1 MLIQSIYTLLFC
13 KEEKF
18 YLYNSRSNFFS
29 EISKELYD
37 AIESCNWDSLPQG
50 IVDELKTRELIC
62 ESEDRYN
69 YYYSRLME
77 FNARNNDRSFMTLVL
92 APTTACN
99 FACPYCF
106 EPKKVTKT
114 ITDDVI
120 NALSCFVKDHKDVKR
135 LSITWYGGEPLL
147 AFDKMKAI
155 FEMLSEEGMPEIAS
169 QSIITNGYC
178 FTDEVISF
186 LKEKGCEHIQI
197 TVDGLYE
204 KHSATR
210 CLKNSNADTFWP
222 IVRNIDKLIKELT
235 ETRIN
240 IRVNINKDNYKD
252 FIAVSDFFKDRYP
265 GNKMIS
271 VYPGIIREEN
281 EDKRTLCAS
290 SFSSSELLM
299 LNEFLRE
306 EGFNMSD
313 FPKKSTRGC
322 MAQNINA
329 YLIGPEGEIYKCWN
343 DVGDADAVI
352 GNIGHK
358 ELNNPSRY
366 IKYAVQAIPYNE
378 DCRKCHAFPICN
390 GGCAYH
396 RYRNMFEGCHF
407 DLCSPY
413 KDKDKLFDALLSGT
427 LDI

>member
-1 MLIQSIYTLLFC
+1 M
-13 KEEKF
+13 
-18 YLYNSRSNFFS
+18 YNSRSNFFS